1 MADYILQELPIQQED
16 GTKKVYPRMQVYSR
30 FDYEKVLERM
40 TAYPGSPGKG
50 ALMSAFSTLNQML
63 ISTLPEGH
71 TIKIDGIG
79 TFSLSLEFDDEKP
92 NELVNKDDAMTHRHV
107 KIKDINFRADPN
119 LLKALNKETNFVR
132 TEAGVRSLAQPR
144 KNLEERIRKAIEHIE
159 KHGFLSI
166 TDYVRLTGLSRS
178 SASKELR
185 SFEADPD
192 VPIKGSGQPP
202 HKVWVKSY

>member
-50 ALMSAFSTLNQML
+50 ALMSAFAALNQML

-92 NELVNKDDAMTHRHV
+92 NELVNENDAMAYRHV

-119 LLKALNKETNFVR
+119 LLKALNKETNFIR
-132 TEAGVRSLAQPR
+132 TENGVRSLAEPR
-144 KNLEERIRKAIEHIE
+144 KNREERIEKALDHLE

-185 SFEADPD
+185 SFEADPTI
-192 VPIKGSGQPP
+192 PIKGSGQPP
-202 HKVWVKSY
+202 HKLWVKE

>member
-50 ALMSAFSTLNQML
+50 ALMSAFTSLSQML
-63 ISTLPEGH
+63 LTTLPEGH

-92 NELVNKDDAMTHRHV
+92 NELVNENDAMAYRHV

-119 LLKALNKETNFVR
+119 LLKALNKETNFIR
-132 TEAGVRSLAQPR
+132 TENGVRSLAEPR
-144 KNLEERIRKAIEHIE
+144 KNREERIEKALDHLE

-185 SFEADPD
+185 SFEADPTI
-192 VPIKGSGQPP
+192 PIKGSGQPP
-202 HKVWVKSY
+202 HKVWVKE